1 MSGQPFRTSSTTTGG
16 TNPTRV
22 YRALRERTPEAVC
35 DDCLA
40 EETGVGRQSVN
51 PWTEILGLT
60 TDFDKK
66 HGKCSVCQNE
76 KLVTRSLRY
85 A

>member
-1 MSGQPFRTSSTTTGG
+1 MSDQPRRSGTGE
-16 TNPTRV
+16 TNPARV
-22 YRALRERTPEAVC
+22 YRVLRERTPEAIC
-35 DDCLA
+35 DGCL
-40 EETGVGRQSVN
+40 EKETRVGTSSVN

-60 TDFDKK
+60 SDFDKR
-66 HGKCSVCQNE
+66 HGKCSVCQGE